1 VVSIALLLLHHSISE
16 PLCLPHYYCYYF
28 SLISVGDLME
38 AAMLIRKR
46 NDESSLKLAALIAD
60 KAGAQEL
67 ASVLANQS
75 MKQSLLVGNWDVANE
90 VAVQHPKL
98 KVKRTMECCGSLLV
112 SW

>member
-1 VVSIALLLLHHSISE
+1 
-16 PLCLPHYYCYYF
+16 
-28 SLISVGDLME
+28 ME

-75 MKQSLLVGNWDVANE
+75 MKQSLLVGKWDVANE
-90 VAVQHPKL
+90 VALQHAHL
-98 KVKRTMECCGSLLV
+98 KVKSACVVARISSLINSNKRSTLKAA
-112 SW
+112 S